1 MILVKEAAPD
11 PVSLGVTNGI
21 TQFAM
26 VRIYIYIP
34 PPAGFVPPGH

>member
-11 PVSLGVTNGI
+11 PSSLGVTNGI

-26 VRIYIYIP
+26 VR
-34 PPAGFVPPGH
+34 PADPSLPH